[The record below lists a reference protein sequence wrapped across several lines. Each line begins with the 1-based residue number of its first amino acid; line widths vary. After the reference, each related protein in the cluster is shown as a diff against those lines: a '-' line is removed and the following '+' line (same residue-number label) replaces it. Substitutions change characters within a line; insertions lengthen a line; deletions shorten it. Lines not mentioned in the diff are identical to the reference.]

1 LRDSRPLL
9 LLVVVG
15 SLLGL
20 TANIVKLALQAGWP
34 AIAFLCCSALGAGF
48 VLLVLAAAT
57 GNRPGLGRQELAYY
71 LWSGLLSIA
80 LPNALFF
87 LAIPHVGA
95 AFVALC
101 LAFPPL
107 ATYLLALLFRMERPR
122 AVRAAGVATGLVGAL
137 VLAFGRSGGGSAASF
152 WAAMALAGP
161 LVIAAGNIYRTL
173 RWPEGASALSLAP
186 GMLLG
191 GAVLLVPFLLLPGSA
206 PTFGQP
212 LAVLLVM
219 AQVAVFTATYALYFI
234 LQKIA
239 GPVYLSQIGSVGAV
253 VGASLAVLALGEPA
267 GPALLLA
274 GLLVLLGVFLVN
286 RSRVT

>member
-9 LLVVVG
+9 LLVTVG

-34 AIAFLCCSALGAGF
+34 ALAFLCCSALGSGL
-48 VLLVLAAAT
+48 VLLALAAAT
-57 GNRPGLGRQELAYY
+57 GNRPGLGRQALAYY

-122 AVRAAGVATGLVGAL
+122 AVRAAGVATGLLGAL

-152 WAAMALAGP
+152 WAAVALAGP

-173 RWPEGASALSLAP
+173 RWPDGASALSLAP

-191 GAVLLVPFLLLPGSA
+191 GAALLVPFLLLPGSA
-206 PTFGQP
+206 PPLGQP
-212 LAVLLVM
+212 ATMLLL
-219 AQVAVFTATYALYFI
+219 AQVAVFSATYALYFI

-286 RSRVT
+286 RTRTT

>member
-1 LRDSRPLL
+1 MRDPRPLL
-9 LLVVVG
+9 LLAVVG

-34 AIAFLCCSALGAGF
+34 ALAFLCCSALGAGL
-48 VLLVLAAAT
+48 VLLALAAST
-57 GNRPGLGRQELAYY
+57 GNWPGLGRQALAYY
-71 LWSGLLSIA
+71 LCSGLLSIA

-107 ATYLLALLFRMERPR
+107 ATYLLALLFRMEQLRL
-122 AVRAAGVATGLVGAL
+122 VRAAGVATGLLGAL
-137 VLAFGRSGGGSAASF
+137 VLAFGRSGGGSAAPF
-152 WAAMALAGP
+152 WAAAALAGP

-191 GAVLLVPFLLLPGSA
+191 GAVLLVPFLPLSGSTPPLGEASVMLL
-206 PTFGQP
+206 
-212 LAVLLVM
+212 LA
-219 AQVAVFTATYALYFI
+219 QIAVFSATYALYFI

-267 GPALLLA
+267 SLALLLA

-286 RSRVT
+286 RTRTA